1 MPSSEMDDLVSQLRG
16 IAEHQG
22 GALTDGQLLEAFVA
36 RGDGPAFET
45 LVRRHASMV
54 HGVCRRVVG
63 NGHDA
68 DDAFQA
74 TFLVFVRKARTIVP
88 REFVGNWLYGVAYR
102 TALKAR
108 FLTARRHLLE
118 RRMTEIPQS
127 KTTLD
132 DRAELLHLLDRELER
147 LPAKYRLP
155 IVLCDLECRTRRD
168 AARQLGLPVGTLSG
182 RLTTAHRLLLKRL
195 ARHGLVVSGTAL
207 SAALAEQADAG
218 VSFEVISSTIRAAA
232 LFADGSAASAGI
244 VPCKAASLA
253 EGVLKT
259 MLLSKIKLAS
269 AMLASVVIIGAGL
282 MAYEGQGSGR
292 AQPPRESPA
301 TPPPKRGS
309 FDEEQAKSN
318 LESARKKVIF
328 DEAKLRQAEANLEQA
343 KAQLEVANAQLQ
355 RAKLEYDEARARF
368 AKPQL
373 EPADAPTKLTPGRA
387 VLEVR
392 GYLRPA
398 RLVQVTS
405 SVAGKVTE
413 VHAQE
418 GDPVSAGQLLA
429 SLDSGNFRNDVE
441 RAQVNIELA
450 RARLG
455 EAKASQSNEKMQQ
468 NIYAAR
474 IQVAEAELKRAEIE
488 LAQAKSQLDK
498 TQLRAPIAGIVS
510 RRQVEIGDSV
520 NPLQGQ
526 RESSRL
532 FELIDPR
539 MLVVVV
545 PIAERDIAVLQ
556 QSQRVRIEVDAL
568 PGTSLDG
575 KVERVAPTIEPADAT
590 LKIRISLKIPDGD
603 MRWKPGMSVR
613 AAFLAK
619 E

>member
-1 MPSSEMDDLVSQLRG
+1 
-16 IAEHQG
+16 
-22 GALTDGQLLEAFVA
+22 
-36 RGDGPAFET
+36 
-45 LVRRHASMV
+45 
-54 HGVCRRVVG
+54 
-63 NGHDA
+63 
-68 DDAFQA
+68 
-74 TFLVFVRKARTIVP
+74 
-88 REFVGNWLYGVAYR
+88 
-102 TALKAR
+102 
-108 FLTARRHLLE
+108 
-118 RRMTEIPQS
+118 
-127 KTTLD
+127 
-132 DRAELLHLLDRELER
+132 
-147 LPAKYRLP
+147 
-155 IVLCDLECRTRRD
+155 
-168 AARQLGLPVGTLSG
+168 VGTLSG
-182 RLTTAHRLLLKRL
+182 RLTTAHRLLSKRL
-195 ARHGLVVSGTAL
+195 ARHGLVVSGAAL
-207 SAALAEQADAG
+207 SAALAEQSNAG
-218 VSFEVISSTIRAAA
+218 VPFEVISSTIRAAA

-259 MLLSKIKLAS
+259 MLLSKLKLAS
-269 AMLASVVIIGAGL
+269 AMLTSVVVIGAGL
-282 MAYEGQGSGR
+282 LALEGPGSGR

-301 TPPPKRGS
+301 AAPPKRGS
-309 FDEEQAKSN
+309 IEEEQIKTN
-318 LESARKKVIF
+318 LESARKKIVV
-328 DEAKLRQAEANLEQA
+328 DEAKLRQAEANLERA

-355 RAKLEYDEARARF
+355 RAKLDYDEARAR
-368 AKPQL
+368 ATKSQV
-373 EPADAPTKLTPGRA
+373 EPLASPTQPKPGRA

-398 RLVQVTS
+398 RSVQVTS

-429 SLDSGNFRNDVE
+429 SLDSGSFRNDVE

-455 EAKASQSNEKMQQ
+455 EAKAGQSDGKNQQ
-468 NIYAAR
+468 NVYTAR
-474 IQVAEAELKRAEIE
+474 VQVAEAELKRAEIE

-510 RRQVEIGDSV
+510 RRQVEVGDSV

-526 RESSRL
+526 PEATRL

-545 PIAERDIAVLQ
+545 PIPERDIGIIQ
-556 QSQRVRIEVDAL
+556 QSQRVRVETDAL

-575 KVERVAPTIEPADAT
+575 KVERVAPTVEPADAT
-590 LKIRISLKIPDGD
+590 LKVRIALKIPDGD

-613 AAFLAK
+613 VAFLAK